1 MRLPCI
7 LGLMHT
13 FDRSP
18 GMIMQPQLE
27 VTQLLEDWRTGDPE
41 AADQLMPLVYNELRR
56 LAHYQLQRDR
66 SDHTLD
72 TSALVHEAYLNLV
85 DQQAKWQSR
94 AHFFAIAS
102 QVMRRIL
109 IWYARKRSAAKRGG
123 NHPNLSLDEN
133 EVVVLPEDRL
143 EELLSLD
150 QALTRLK
157 AMDARLCRIVE
168 YRYFGGLTVDETA
181 QVMKLSPAT
190 IKRDWKTA
198 KAWLHREL
206 SETCRP

>member
-1 MRLPCI
+1 
-7 LGLMHT
+7 
-13 FDRSP
+13 
-18 GMIMQPQLE
+18 MQPQLE
-27 VTQLLEDWRTGDPE
+27 VTQLLEDWRAGDPE
-41 AADQLMPLVYNELRR
+41 AVDQLMPLVYNELRR

-72 TSALVHEAYLNLV
+72 TTALVHEAYLNLV
-85 DQQAKWQSR
+85 GQQAKWQSR

-102 QVMRRIL
+102 RVMRRIL

>member
-1 MRLPCI
+1 
-7 LGLMHT
+7 
-13 FDRSP
+13 
-18 GMIMQPQLE
+18 
-27 VTQLLEDWRTGDPE
+27 
-41 AADQLMPLVYNELRR
+41 
-56 LAHYQLQRDR
+56 
-66 SDHTLD
+66 
-72 TSALVHEAYLNLV
+72 
-85 DQQAKWQSR
+85 
-94 AHFFAIAS
+94 
-102 QVMRRIL
+102 MRRIL

>member
-1 MRLPCI
+1 
-7 LGLMHT
+7 
-13 FDRSP
+13 
-18 GMIMQPQLE
+18 MQPQLE